1 MYTVSQDYI
10 TKMFDQVQTHRLSG
24 TIGTTNFTDSDVI
37 GVSYNNK
44 CSDKKVALGSV
55 NIGVLKLTFLTDIL
69 NRGEYYGKKITL
81 SDFLL
86 TGYDGNDDPIW
97 EEVPLGEFYIGEAKW
112 TGAGTVNVTAYD
124 CLSKLDDPLSLNQTT
139 GTIYSFCSYIA
150 TQTGT
155 TFGMTEG
162 ECQALP
168 NGTETL
174 SPYEESNME
183 TWRDMVSA
191 LAQMVG
197 GFAYADRDGSW
208 KLRSFDN
215 TSVTSVPK
223 NRRFS
228 GTSISDYET
237 YYDTVQYTDLQS
249 KEVRY
254 IGDTQGLV
262 MNLGSQPFLQY
273 GLANIVER
281 RIEAIIGAMK
291 KMTYTPFDMSALPA
305 LIALDLGD
313 VITISSDYTGHN
325 SLGAVMNITW
335 TYNKSIK
342 LSCYGEN
349 PNLRAGQSA
358 TDKNIAG
365 LLNQTT
371 NNEITYYTFANT
383 QKVEAE
389 TETETL
395 IASLNFASVQQTTVK
410 IYTELIMDMI
420 ADLSGDCSYE
430 LKYYLNDELVAYAP
444 YERLGGVYGAS
455 SGDTELSVTRDFF
468 YILQNVEPG
477 VRHNWKVALVTHG
490 DISSTELDV
499 NHIHIT
505 LEGQRLVGSGAFLG
519 LIEISDTMPLFIVGA
534 IQRGAFTESVDLKRP
549 NCKKEEAGDALPSFI
564 IGGEATAD
572 YILDELGDYIRDE
585 LGDGIMSEIDSESD
599 PSVKYAEF
607 TESMTLS
614 LLTLVLDEGV
624 VSDTSGYQRATF
636 SDVSS
641 YDYVYVKAYAT
652 IGGTDYEAT
661 IGIETSDIPVS
672 GFSFSVDLHTLVTFL
687 ITPTSIEITHY
698 SGQYEDIFADVTGGN
713 DYT

>member
-1 MYTVSQDYI
+1 MYSVSNAYK
-10 TKMFDQVQTHRLSG
+10 TKMYDQVQTHKLSG
-24 TIGTTNFTDSDVI
+24 TVDSIAFTDSDVV
-37 GVSYNNK
+37 GVSYTNR
-44 CSDKKVALGSV
+44 CAEKKVNLGSV
-55 NIGVLKLTFLTDIL
+55 NIGTLKLTFLTDIL
-69 NRGEYYGKKITL
+69 NRGEYYGKTITL
-81 SDFLL
+81 SDYLL

-97 EEVPLGEFYIGEAKW
+97 EEVPLGVFYIGEAKW
-112 TGAGTVNVTAYD
+112 TGAGTINITAYD
-124 CLSKLDDPLSLNQTT
+124 CLSKLDEPLQLNQTT
-139 GTIYSFCSYIA
+139 GTVFSFCSYIA

-155 TFGMTEG
+155 TFGMTEL

-168 NGTETL
+168 NGTETM

-191 LAQMVG
+191 LAQMIG

-215 TSVTSVPK
+215 TSITSVPK
-223 NRRFS
+223 NRRIS

-237 YYDTVQYTDLQS
+237 YYDTVQYTDLQA
-249 KEVRY
+249 KETKY
-254 IGDTQGLV
+254 IGDQNGLI

-273 GLANIVER
+273 GLANIVDR

-291 KMTYTPFDMSALPA
+291 KMTYTPFEMGALPA

-313 VITISSDYTGHN
+313 VITIASDYTGHN
-325 SLGAVMNITW
+325 SVGAVMNITW

-342 LSCYGEN
+342 LSCYGDN

-371 NNEITYYTFANT
+371 NNEITYYTYANT
-383 QKVEAE
+383 EKVEAE
-389 TETETL
+389 TEEETI

-410 IYTELIMDMI
+410 IYTELIADMV

-444 YERLGGVYGAS
+444 YERLGGVYGS
-455 SGDTELSVTRDFF
+455 TSGDTELSITRDFF

-519 LIEISDTMPLFIVGA
+519 LIEISDTMPLFLIGA
-534 IQRGAFTESVDLKRP
+534 LQRGAFTDSVNLTLP
-549 NCKKEEAGDALPSFI
+549 SNSKEEASDNFPLLSL
-564 IGGEATAD
+564 GGELIAEYIATED
-572 YILDELGDYIRDE
+572 GEDILTESGEELETEQGTIAGGFDHYD
-585 LGDGIMSEIDSESD
+585 
-599 PSVKYAEF
+599 F
-607 TESMTLS
+607 TELMTLS
-614 LLTLVLDEGV
+614 LLTSMLEEGV
-624 VSDTSGYQRATF
+624 VSDTSGYQTATF
-636 SDVSS
+636 SDISS
-641 YDYVYVKAYAT
+641 FDYVYVKVYET
-652 IGGTDYEAT
+652 YGGTDYEET
-661 IGIETSDIPVS
+661 IGIELSDIPVS
-672 GFSFSVDLHTLVTFL
+672 GYSFSVTLHTLVTL
-687 ITPTSIEITHY
+687 QITRTSIEVTQY
-698 SGQYEDIFADVTGGN
+698 SGGYVDIYSDVTGGN

>member
-1 MYTVSQDYI
+1 MYSVSNAYL
-10 TKMFDQVQTHRLSG
+10 TKMYDQVQTHKLSG
-24 TIGTTNFTDSDVI
+24 TVDSIAFTDSDVV
-37 GVSYNNK
+37 GVSYTNR
-44 CSDKKVALGSV
+44 CAEKKVNLGSV

-69 NRGEYYGKKITL
+69 NRGEYYGKTITL

-97 EEVPLGEFYIGEAKW
+97 EEVPIGVFYIGEAKW
-112 TGAGTVNVTAYD
+112 TGAGTINITAYD
-124 CLSKLDDPLSLNQTT
+124 CLSKLDEPVSLNQTT
-139 GTIYSFCSYIA
+139 GTVYSFCSYVA
-150 TQTGT
+150 LQTGT
-155 TFGMTEG
+155 TFGLTEG
-162 ECQALP
+162 QCQALP
-168 NGTETL
+168 NGTETMSL
-174 SPYEESNME
+174 YEESNIE
-183 TWRDMVSA
+183 TWRDLVSA

-208 KLRSFDN
+208 KLRSFNN
-215 TSVTSVPK
+215 TSVTSIPK

-228 GTSISDYET
+228 GTSVSDYET

-254 IGDTQGLV
+254 IGDAQGLIV
-262 MNLGSQPFLQY
+262 NLGSQPFLQY
-273 GLANIVER
+273 GLASTVDRRVEN
-281 RIEAIIGAMK
+281 IIGAMK

-305 LIALDLGD
+305 LIVLDLGD
-313 VITISSDYTGHN
+313 VITLSSDYTGQN
-325 SLGAVMNITW
+325 SLGAVMSVTW

-383 QKVEAE
+383 QAV
-389 TETETL
+389 TVPDETETL

-410 IYTELIMDMI
+410 IYHEFIMDML
-420 ADLSGDCSYE
+420 ADLSDDCSYE

-444 YERLGGVYGAS
+444 YERIGGVYGAS
-455 SGDTELSVTRDFF
+455 SGDTELSLTRDFF

-490 DISSTELDV
+490 ISSTELDV
-499 NHIHIT
+499 NHIHVT

-519 LIEISDTMPLFIVGA
+519 LIEISDTMPLFLIGA
-534 IQRGAFTESVDLKRP
+534 LQRGAFTDSVNLTLP
-549 NCKKEEAGDALPSFI
+549 SNSKEEPSDAFPNFI

-585 LGDGIMSEIDSESD
+585 LGDGIMSEIDSESN
-599 PSVKYAEF
+599 PSVKYADFNE
-607 TESMTLS
+607 TMTLS
-614 LLTLVLDEGV
+614 LLTSMLEEGV
-624 VSDTSGYQRATF
+624 VSNTSGYQTATF
-636 SDVSS
+636 SDISS
-641 YDYVYVKAYAT
+641 FDYVYVKVYET
-652 IGGTDYEAT
+652 YGGTDYEET
-661 IGIETSDIPVS
+661 IGIELSDIPVS
-672 GFSFSVDLHTLVTFL
+672 GYSFSVTLHTLVTL
-687 ITPTSIEITHY
+687 QITRTSIEVTQY
-698 SGQYEDIFADVTGGN
+698 SGGYVDIYADVTGGN

>member
-1 MYTVSQDYI
+1 MYSVSNAYK
-10 TKMFDQVQTHRLSG
+10 TKMYDQVQTHKLSG
-24 TIGTTNFTDSDVI
+24 TVDSIAFTDSDVV
-37 GVSYNNK
+37 GVSYTNR
-44 CSDKKVALGSV
+44 CAEKKVNLGSV
-55 NIGVLKLTFLTDIL
+55 NIGTLKLTFLTDIL
-69 NRGEYYGKKITL
+69 NRGEYYGKTITL
-81 SDFLL
+81 SDYLL

-97 EEVPLGEFYIGEAKW
+97 EEVPLGVFYIGEAKW
-112 TGAGTVNVTAYD
+112 TGAGTINITAYD
-124 CLSKLDDPLSLNQTT
+124 CLSKLDEPLSLNQTT
-139 GTIYSFCSYIA
+139 GTVFSFCSYIA

-155 TFGMTEG
+155 TFGLTEG

-174 SPYEESNME
+174 SPYEENNFE

-191 LAQMVG
+191 IAQMIG

-215 TSVTSVPK
+215 TSITSVPK
-223 NRRFS
+223 NRRIS

-237 YYDTVQYTDLQS
+237 YYDTVQYTDLQT

-254 IGDTQGLV
+254 IGDTQGLI

-273 GLANIVER
+273 GLASTVDR
-281 RIEAIIGAMK
+281 RIEAIITAMK
-291 KMTYTPFDMSALPA
+291 KMTYTPFDMGALPA

-313 VITISSDYTGHN
+313 VITIASDYTGHN
-325 SLGAVMNITW
+325 SVGAVMNISW

-365 LLNQTT
+365 LLNQTS
-371 NNEITYYTFANT
+371 NNEITYYTYANT
-383 QKVEAE
+383 AKVEAE
-389 TETETL
+389 TEEETI

-410 IYTELIMDMI
+410 IYTELIADMV

-444 YERLGGVYGAS
+444 YERLGGVYGS
-455 SGDTELSVTRDFF
+455 TSGDTELSITRDFF

-490 DISSTELDV
+490 DIDSTELDV

-519 LIEISDTMPLFIVGA
+519 LIEISDTMPLQLIGKITA
-534 IQRGAFTESVDLKRP
+534 GAFTESVSLTRP
-549 NCKKEEAGDALPSFI
+549 TSDKEEIGENFPVLPV
-564 IGGEATAD
+564 GNGTMTD
-572 YILDELGDYIRDE
+572 YILDELGNDILDE
-585 LGDGIMSEIDSESD
+585 LGDPLEAEQEVVYEGIGLSSFSE
-599 PSVKYAEF
+599 
-607 TESMTLS
+607 THTLS
-614 LLTLVLDEGV
+614 LLTAELEEGV
-624 VSDTSGYQRATF
+624 VSDTSGYQTASF
-636 SDVSS
+636 SDISGYEYVRVKV
-641 YDYVYVKAYAT
+641 YDTV
-652 IGGTDYEAT
+652 GGTDYEET

-672 GFSFSVDLHTLVTFL
+672 GYSFSVDLHTLVTFL
-687 ITPTSIEITHY
+687 ITPTSIEVTQY
-698 SGQYEDIFADVTGGN
+698 SGGYVDIYADVTGGN